1 MSFIALKKNSS
12 YHSRFQVKWRRR
24 REGKTDYHSRKG
36 LLYQDKRKYNSPKFR
51 IVVRKTKK
59 NFLVQFIQ
67 SKLEGDFILKSISPR
82 LLKTYNID
90 YSLTSFPAAYTS
102 GLLLAK
108 IMMKEKI
115 CADKAIKSIIKNK
128 TKNFNNMHCATINRI
143 TTLQSNGKSPP
154 KAILDIGLSNV
165 TTGNKLFA
173 TMKGAIDGG
182 LAIPYNE
189 KRFPGYNAT
198 DGFSPELLKER
209 IVGDHITTYM
219 NLLKDED
226 EERFY
231 RQFSKTIK
239 KKRADG
245 SYSDPFLNA
254 NKIFAGDKFQ

>member
-1 MSFIALKKNSS
+1 MTFIALKKNSS

-51 IVVRKTKK
+51 IAVRKTKTK
-59 NFLVQFIQ
+59 FIVQFIQ

-82 LLKTYNID
+82 LLKTYSID

-102 GLLLAK
+102 GALLAK
-108 IMMKEKI
+108 IMMNEKN
-115 CADKAIKSIIKNK
+115 CNNEAIKSIIKIKRKKFINSY
-128 TKNFNNMHCATINRI
+128 CATSNRI
-143 TTLQSNGKSPP
+143 TTLQTNGRSPP

-173 TMKGAIDGG
+173 VMKGAIDGG
-182 LAIPYNE
+182 LSIPYNE
-189 KRFPGYNAT
+189 KRFPGYNST

-209 IVGDHITTYM
+209 IVGDHITNYM

-226 EERFY
+226 EERFL
-231 RQFSKTIK
+231 RQFSTTIK
-239 KKRADG
+239 KEKANE
-245 SYSDPFLNA
+245 SYSASFLNA
-254 NKIFAGDKFQ
+254 NKIFAGDNFQ